1 MAQVIVRANL
11 NLCGQP
17 RPRSTESKP
26 NHAFKIVAVT
36 TGVMLIL
43 AYPLLPMYMV
53 LVPIYVLFGTCFTRQ
68 TLRERYA
75 IPEQSF
81 LGCEDCCCAYWC
93 QSCAVM
99 QMARHTTNY
108 YQEPAG
114 CCTDTGI
121 QKNFSNRAAFPN
133 NKNANLV

>member
-1 MAQVIVRANL
+1 MVRANL

-17 RPRSTESKP
+17 RPRSTEALP
-26 NHAFKIVAVT
+26 NHAFKIVAVA
-36 TGVMLIL
+36 TGLTLTICIVV
-43 AYPLLPMYMV
+43 YPLLPVYGFLMGM
-53 LVPIYVLFGTCFTRQ
+53 YVLFGTCFTRQ

-75 IPEQSF
+75 ISEQSF

-108 YQEPAG
+108 YQELGA
-114 CCTDTGI
+114 CCNDNGI
-121 QKNFSNRAAFPN
+121 QKTFPTRAAFQ
-133 NKNANLV
+133 NKQNANLV